1 MLGKAIDKYKNMPR
15 IVKASMWF
23 LICSFLQKGI
33 SFITTPIFTR
43 LMTTAEYGNYNVY
56 VSWLGIVTIIVTLNL
71 SSGVYTQSLVK
82 FDQERNVIS
91 SSLQGLTLT
100 MVSAWTIIYLF
111 FQDFWNQILSL
122 STIQV
127 LSMLVTIWAT
137 AAFGFWATEQR
148 VKLNYKSLVCITVI
162 SSILQPVIS
171 ILAVKQS
178 ADKVTARIL
187 TVAIIQ
193 VMIYV
198 WLFAYQI
205 CKGKRFYSRKF
216 WLYALSFNIPLIP
229 HYLSQTLLNSAD
241 RIMIDR
247 MSGAS
252 EAGIYSLAYSIANI
266 MILFNT
272 ALLQTMNPWIYQK
285 IKNREEKD
293 IAGIAYSTLILI
305 AIVNLMLIAFSPE
318 IVHLFAPPKY
328 SDAIWVIPPIAMSVY
343 FIFAYSLF
351 ADFEFYY
358 KKTKFIMAASVLSA
372 LTNIVLNYVFIK
384 IFGYMAAGYTTL
396 FCYIVYAVA
405 HYFCMLH
412 VCKEK
417 MDGAKIYEPKYLLG
431 ITGSFIGVG
440 FILLLTYY
448 NSFIRYAAVLLIF
461 AALIINFKRIK
472 KLIMN
477 TISQF
482 RSQAS

>member
-1 MLGKAIDKYKNMPR
+1 MLGKAIEKYKNMPR
-15 IVKASMWF
+15 IIKASMWF
-23 LICSFLQKGI
+23 LVCSFLQKGI

-43 LMTTAEYGNYNVY
+43 LMTTAEYGDYNVY
-56 VSWLGIVTIIVTLNL
+56 ISWLGIISIIVTMNL

-82 FDQERNVIS
+82 YEQEANVIS

-100 MVSAWTIIYLF
+100 MVSAWTILYLIF
-111 FQDFWNQILSL
+111 HDFWNQILSL

-127 LSMLVTIWAT
+127 LSMLVTIWTT
-137 AAFGFWATEQR
+137 AVFGFWATEQR
-148 VKLNYKSLVCITVI
+148 VKLNYKSLVCITVV
-162 SSILQPVIS
+162 SSILLPVVS
-171 ILAVKQS
+171 IFAVKQS
-178 ADKVTARIL
+178 DDKVTARIM
-187 TVAIIQ
+187 TVAVIQ
-193 VMIYV
+193 LMIYV
-198 WLFAYQI
+198 WLFALQMW
-205 CKGKRFYSRKF
+205 KGKQFYSRKF
-216 WLYALSFNIPLIP
+216 WLYALSFNIPLVP

-285 IKNREEKD
+285 IKKREEKD
-293 IAGIAYSTLILI
+293 IANIAYGTLVLI
-305 AIVNLMLIAFSPE
+305 AIVNLMLIAFAPE
-318 IVHLFAPPKY
+318 IVYLFAPPKY
-328 SDAIWVIPPIAMSVY
+328 ADAIWVIPPIAMSVY

-372 LTNIVLNYVFIK
+372 LTNIVLNYIFIM

-405 HYFCMLH
+405 HYFCMLR

-417 MDGAKIYEPKYLLG
+417 MDGVKVYEPKTLIG
-431 ITGSFIGVG
+431 ITVAFIVAG

-448 NSFIRYAAVLLIF
+448 NIFTRYTAVLLIVV
-461 AALIINFKRIK
+461 ALIINFKRIRK
-472 KLIMN
+472 IITT
-477 TISQF
+477 TISQL
-482 RSQAS
+482 RSKAS